1 MGYHKQFHLRG
12 INYESRKDPSM
23 SRQELI
29 ESTRSKDKLMLEEY
43 DYKGDPAL
51 MVVNTRFDLDIGVVP
66 AEDVEKIR
74 PHLSEPYS
82 VLIIERYDLD
92 DGRKEGMKLQFCAGE
107 EVSTDDETKKRAHRE
122 IPFYKR
128 WWFIVIVIFFI
139 AFILDQI
146 SKMG

>member
-29 ESTRSKDKLMLEEY
+29 ESTRSKDELILEEY

-74 PHLSEPYS
+74 PHISEPYDLS
-82 VLIIERYDLD
+82 IIRRYDFD
-92 DGRKEGMKLQFCAGE
+92 DGKKEGMELQFYVKDE
-107 EVSTDDETKKRAHRE
+107 EDTSEEEKPKV
-122 IPFYKR
+122 PFYKTK
-128 WWFIVIVIFFI
+128 WFIAIVIFLVLSLLMKL
-139 AFILDQI
+139 AGQI
-146 SKMG
+146 